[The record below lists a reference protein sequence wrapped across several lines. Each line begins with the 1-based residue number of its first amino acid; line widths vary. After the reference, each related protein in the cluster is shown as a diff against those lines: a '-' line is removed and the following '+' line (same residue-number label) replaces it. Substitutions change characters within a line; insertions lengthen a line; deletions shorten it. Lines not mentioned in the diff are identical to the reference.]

1 MAYRFTT
8 EQVRW
13 QFVPERHKLLI
24 GIREIVFAISLR
36 LVAAKQ
42 SIATLRNE
50 ELYEEK
56 IHAHRAHAASGR
68 L

>member
-1 MAYRFTT
+1 M
-8 EQVRW
+8 
-13 QFVPERHKLLI
+13 PERHKLLI